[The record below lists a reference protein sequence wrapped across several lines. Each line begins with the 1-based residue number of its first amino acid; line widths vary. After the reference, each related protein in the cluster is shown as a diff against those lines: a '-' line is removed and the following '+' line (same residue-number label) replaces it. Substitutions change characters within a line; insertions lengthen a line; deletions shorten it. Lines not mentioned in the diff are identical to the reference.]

1 MHGES
6 KIVVHEVSSKML
18 QYIQQTRQKYEVY
31 LEIKNSE
38 KEHNIKVK
46 QIEITD
52 EEIKYRECLI
62 WQADK
67 TI

>member
-18 QYIQQTRQKYEVY
+18 QCIQQTRQKYEVY

-46 QIEITD
+46 QIEIID

>member
-6 KIVVHEVSSKML
+6 KIVVYEVSSKML

-46 QIEITD
+46 QIEIID